1 MEAKVQQWVDG
12 MIDRA
17 CHNQGSEH
25 AVSERLGTKMF
36 RLPSDPDSPD
46 IESPDEGSFILNRAQ
61 MAYYL

>member
-17 CHNQGSEH
+17 RHYQGSEQ
-25 AVSERLGTKMF
+25 AVSERLGMKMF

-46 IESPDEGSFILNRAQ
+46 IESP
-61 MAYYL
+61 